1 MAKKLITLAITA
13 FVMLSLTATAF
24 AAKPAKSDDF
34 MSKDLSTNTSSL
46 EGTLGWENFEK
57 AEPKEIG
64 VKNTVEDEAGAL
76 IYKLDNLSSFDIKNN
91 YWNGAPNGQNSN
103 LLKYYSSA
111 DGKTWAEVKG
121 VKTSAP
127 VLLKTRIDDWS
138 GIHVTPKADLPA
150 GTKYLKIEWPVGI
163 SWQNMVTH
171 VQLFA
176 SAAPAVKVEP
186 AKADAPA
193 ATADAPAVKADNP
206 KTGDTSLMPFIALAV
221 VAGAGCI
228 VMARRNFI
236 K

>member
-1 MAKKLITLAITA
+1 
-13 FVMLSLTATAF
+13 LSATAF
-24 AAKPAKSDDF
+24 AATPAKVDDF
-34 MSKDLSTNTSSL
+34 LSKDLSTNTSSL
-46 EGTLGWENFEK
+46 VGTLGWENFEK

-76 IYKLDNLSSFDIKNN
+76 IYKLDNLSSFDVKDN
-91 YWNGAPNGQNSN
+91 YWNGAPAGKNGN
-103 LLKYYSSA
+103 LLKYYTSA
-111 DGKTWAEVKG
+111 DGKTWAEVTK
-121 VKTSAP
+121 VNISKP

-150 GTKYLKIEWPVGI
+150 GTKFFKVEWPVGV

-176 SAAPAVKVEP
+176 SAAPA

-193 ATADAPAVKADNP
+193 AKADAPAAKADAPAAKADAPAAKADNP
-206 KTGDTSLMPFIALAV
+206 KTGDTSLMPYIALAV
-221 VAGAGCI
+221 IAGAGCI
-228 VMARRNFI
+228 VMARRKF